1 MAGGMGS
8 LVSKLL
14 AKDEA
19 AMQNQQPDGISL
31 SSDGNSL
38 FTGMP
43 VPQAAFTIQPPGAQV
58 NTPQNSQ
65 PLPNLAQEAPPTSA
79 NQSGSLSL
87 DLDLGDT
94 APDTASTS
102 KESSLQLSDNDASH
116 LYPSG
121 ENANPQAQQ
130 PIAEENFF
138 IAEHPQ
144 PQQYPN
150 DAGHDDNNLS
160 IAIADDD
167 FTLNNPLGSPI
178 SRPLKEDTGTHS
190 TGEEPLPIV
199 DLSTG
204 DIVDLSLDDD
214 SASDNPPLSLE
225 PVTDEDAFEL
235 TPLPLDKGNE
245 IDDTSLPFLNDE
257 QDHNLDFSISIDSDD
272 THQPESQWEAEA
284 VELDFSGDTNIN
296 TTNDDWLSN
305 LATDENQTTDD
316 WLGSTT
322 DTPSSTHHQH
332 EDTEDDWLGDTSEP
346 APFMDEE
353 VNAKPQNLN
362 PSIEIAPDLFDDEVN
377 EAPLELELNPSQS
390 LDDDNI
396 FTEEDMPNWLNADA
410 TSPNEVAL
418 SDKNLQEPHL
428 EITPA
433 TDMMTPEDI
442 TLPNAEIASY
452 PTIEPL
458 IISSE
463 DVAQYYPEDDELA
476 DVGQPV
482 SSIMLPDSDDDSV
495 FDEFDN
501 TTQLNVA
508 STSQSKPSLQ
518 QVSSETAG
526 NHNLPDSPLAL
537 LEPFH
542 GDDDWNLSLPT
553 DMATPQSSTAT
564 TTNLNGNDDFVLETN
579 FDSTDSNLDG
589 FSDSFSLT
597 LPDELASQSADL
609 PSTPIET
616 SKTRPD
622 MLDLPVWLTNADDA
636 TASLEGNDV
645 TNSVT
650 PQPNNSFIE
659 SEQNSQEFPSL
670 GFDDE
675 DAVDLFDDDEL
686 ISNMADEQADTETAL
701 PATSSPIAAAHE
713 PQPETATTHENIL
726 FKKQLTDTLMVRV
739 VSQPDGVV
747 ALIAHD
753 NRHQTPKTLRQL
765 PKGMVPGDAI
775 ITAGKDMR
783 LRSCTIY
790 RIEIGHWTGLF
801 GQDDAS
807 GELSFRDEILMD

>member
-19 AMQNQQPDGISL
+19 ATQNQQTDGISL

-43 VPQAAFTIQPPGAQV
+43 VPQAAFTIQPPGASTSTDQ
-58 NTPQNSQ
+58 QHSQ
-65 PLPNLAQEAPPTSA
+65 PLPNLAQEAPQTSA
-79 NQSGSLSL
+79 NQNDSLSL
-87 DLDLGDT
+87 DLDLGDN
-94 APDTASTS
+94 APDS
-102 KESSLQLSDNDASH
+102 KEGSLQLSDNDASH

-121 ENANPQAQQ
+121 ESTNPPTQQ
-130 PIAEENFF
+130 PITEENFF

-144 PQQYPN
+144 PN

-178 SRPLKEDTGTHS
+178 SRPLEEDTAAHS

-225 PVTDEDAFEL
+225 PVTDEDAFKL
-235 TPLPLDKGNE
+235 TQLSLDNNNE
-245 IDDTSLPFLNDE
+245 TDDMSLPFLSDE
-257 QDHNLDFSISIDSDD
+257 QDHNLDFSVSTDSDD
-272 THQPESQWEAEA
+272 THQANTQWGAEA
-284 VELDFSGDTNIN
+284 VELDFSDDVSIN

-305 LATDENQTTDD
+305 PATDENQTTED
-316 WLGSTT
+316 WLGNTAGT
-322 DTPSSTHHQH
+322 TPSAHHQQ

-346 APFMDEE
+346 APVMDDEI
-353 VNAKPQNLN
+353 NAEPQNMN
-362 PSIEIAPDLFDDEVN
+362 QGIEIAPDLFDDEAN
-377 EAPLELELNPSQS
+377 EAPIELELNPGQS
-390 LDDDNI
+390 LEDDT
-396 FTEEDMPNWLNADA
+396 FSTEEDMPDWLNAHA
-410 TSPNEVAL
+410 TQPNEAVIG
-418 SDKNLQEPHL
+418 DNNLHTSHL
-428 EITPA
+428 EA
-433 TDMMTPEDI
+433 THALDVMAPEDI
-442 TLPNAEIASY
+442 ILPSAETTSY

-482 SSIMLPDSDDDSV
+482 SSIMLPDSDDESV

-508 STSQSKPSLQ
+508 STIQSTPSPNLSLQ
-518 QVSSETAG
+518 LAGPETAG
-526 NHNLPDSPLAL
+526 SHSLPDSPLAL
-537 LEPFH
+537 LEPFD

-553 DMATPQSSTAT
+553 DMSPSHSSEAT
-564 TTNLNGNDDFVLETN
+564 TTELNGDDDFALETS
-579 FDSTDSNLDG
+579 FDSNDTNLDG

-597 LPDELASQSADL
+597 LPDDLASQSADL

-616 SKTRPD
+616 SETRPD
-622 MLDLPVWLTNADDA
+622 MLDLPVWLTNADDT
-636 TASLEGNDV
+636 TASLEGNDAN
-645 TNSVT
+645 NSVT
-650 PQPNNSFIE
+650 PQPDTSIIE
-659 SEQNSQEFPSL
+659 SEQDALEFPSL

-675 DAVDLFDDDEL
+675 DAVDLFDGAEL
-686 ISNMADEQADTETAL
+686 ISNMVDEQADE
-701 PATSSPIAAAHE
+701 TSSPIAAANE
-713 PQPETATTHENIL
+713 PQPETIENATTHENIL
-726 FKKQLTDTLMVRV
+726 FKKQLTDALMVRV
-739 VSQPDGVV
+739 VSKPDGVV

-753 NRHQTPKTLRQL
+753 NRHQAPKTLRQL
-765 PKGMVPGDAI
+765 PKGMVPKDAI

-790 RIEIGHWTGLF
+790 RIEIGHWIGLF